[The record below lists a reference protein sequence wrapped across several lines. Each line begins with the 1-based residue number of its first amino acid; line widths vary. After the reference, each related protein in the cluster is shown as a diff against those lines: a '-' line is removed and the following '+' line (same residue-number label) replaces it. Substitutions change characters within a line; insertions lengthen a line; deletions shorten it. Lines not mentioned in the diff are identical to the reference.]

1 MLGLII
7 QTILTILQFGIILAA
22 VGLEVF
28 SEKSMGV
35 SRYLTYKKTAFEL
48 TLFTSSLIHLYL
60 LIFIIGGILCLI
72 LWVLNIKM
80 NKKKLM
86 VPVIIAVIANIGG
99 VVFLL
104 IPVNLSAYYFF
115 LIAIML
121 FVAIQY
127 IKVTC
132 LLISKPNADINR

>member
-1 MLGLII
+1 MFKKMLGPII
-7 QTILTILQFGIILAA
+7 QTILSVLQFGTILAA

-28 SEKSMGV
+28 SQKSMGV
-35 SRYLTYKKTAFEL
+35 SRYLTYKKTAFES

-60 LIFIIGGILCLI
+60 LILIIGGAICIILL
-72 LWVLNIKM
+72 VMNFKM

-86 VPVIIAVIANIGG
+86 VSVIISVIANLSG
-99 VVFLL
+99 VILL
-104 IPVNLSAYYFF
+104 LCPVNLSAYYFF

-127 IKVTC
+127 IKVTW
-132 LLISKPNADINR
+132 LLITKPK